1 MKRTYA
7 LLAALVLA
15 AAGCH
20 MCSDCGDYSA
30 PVANSPYAGTGGR
43 AGSVLSGMNAAMV
56 SPESAYQLEPI
67 ADSESPPVTEPQAE
81 SQP

>member
-1 MKRTYA
+1 MKRSHA
-7 LLAALVLA
+7 LLAGLVFA
-15 AAGCH
+15 VAGCH

-43 AGSVLSGMNAAMV
+43 AGSVLSGMNGAVLSSEA
-56 SPESAYQLEPI
+56 EYQPAPI
-67 ADSESPPVTEPQAE
+67 ANPEMPPVTQPQAE